1 MMKKGG
7 GKYGDQVRNTTQHTL
22 CCIAY
27 SASGLATCS
36 ERSETGA
43 RDSPHSLQITR
54 GSLSRDPRR
63 LCQHKSYHGGTKGQE
78 QGVTTGTCAALHQRT
93 GRAATPRPHHRS
105 GPRGAWGGR
114 REPGLSGCLGKGGDR
129 APTCPP
135 PVPALAAGPRAGS
148 SARAPCAQLT
158 PTPTPTSSPRATGS
172 GNAHSPRRA
181 ARPRLRGETLRGNH
195 GNGPP
200 RAGPQS
206 AGRDSIPAKAK
217 CSCFKFPADKFLN
230 FSWSRRPQA
239 PDISPMPYPLIML
252 NLYRLFK
259 PFLFLEGK

>member
-1 MMKKGG
+1 MT
-7 GKYGDQVRNTTQHTL
+7 VL
-22 CCIAY
+22 IAY
-27 SASGLATCS
+27 KSHADRYQETLVVFANTSPTTGEQRGRSRASPRGLARPC
-36 ERSETGA
+36 
-43 RDSPHSLQITR
+43 TR
-54 GSLSRDPRR
+54 GPD
-63 LCQHKSYHGGTKGQE
+63 
-78 QGVTTGTCAALHQRT
+78 A
-93 GRAATPRPHHRS
+93 PRPAPPSPLR
-105 GPRGAWGGR
+105 PQ
-114 REPGLSGCLGKGGDR
+114 GCLGWAPGTGSFRVFRKGGDR

-135 PVPALAAGPRAGS
+135 PVPALAARPRAGS

-181 ARPRLRGETLRGNH
+181 ARPRLRGETPRGNH

-217 CSCFKFPADKFLN
+217 CSCFKFPADKFLS

-239 PDISPMPYPLIML
+239 PEISPMPYPLIML

>member
-1 MMKKGG
+1 MT
-7 GKYGDQVRNTTQHTL
+7 VL
-22 CCIAY
+22 IAY
-27 SASGLATCS
+27 KSHADRYQETLVVFANTSPTTGEQRGRSRASPRGLARPC
-36 ERSETGA
+36 
-43 RDSPHSLQITR
+43 TR
-54 GSLSRDPRR
+54 GPDAPRD
-63 LCQHKSYHGGTKGQE
+63 
-78 QGVTTGTCAALHQRT
+78 
-93 GRAATPRPHHRS
+93 PRPHHRS

-129 APTCPP
+129 PP
-135 PVPALAAGPRAGS
+135 PVPALAARPRAGS
-148 SARAPCAQLT
+148 SARAPCAQPT

-181 ARPRLRGETLRGNH
+181 ARPRLRGETPRGNH

-217 CSCFKFPADKFLN
+217 CSCFKFPADKFLS

-239 PDISPMPYPLIML
+239 PEISPMPYPLIML

>member
-1 MMKKGG
+1 MPTQVLPRGNKGAG
-7 GKYGDQVRNTTQHTL
+7 AGRHHGDLRGPAPEDRT
-22 CCIAY
+22 
-27 SASGLATCS
+27 
-36 ERSETGA
+36 R
-43 RDSPHSLQITR
+43 RD
-54 GSLSRDPRR
+54 
-63 LCQHKSYHGGTKGQE
+63 
-78 QGVTTGTCAALHQRT
+78 
-93 GRAATPRPHHRS
+93 PRPHHRS

-135 PVPALAAGPRAGS
+135 PVPALAARPRAGS
-148 SARAPCAQLT
+148 SARAPCAQPT

-181 ARPRLRGETLRGNH
+181 ARPRLRGETPRGNH

-217 CSCFKFPADKFLN
+217 CSCFKFPADKFLS

-239 PDISPMPYPLIML
+239 PEISPMPYPLIML

>member
-93 GRAATPRPHHRS
+93 GRAAT
-105 GPRGAWGGR
+105 
-114 REPGLSGCLGKGGDR
+114 R
-129 APTCPP
+129 APITA
-135 PVPALAAGPRAGS
+135 PAPGVLGV
-148 SARAPCAQLT
+148 
-158 PTPTPTSSPRATGS
+158 
-172 GNAHSPRRA
+172 
-181 ARPRLRGETLRGNH
+181 
-195 GNGPP
+195 
-200 RAGPQS
+200 S
-206 AGRDSIPAKAK
+206 AGNRV
-217 CSCFKFPADKFLN
+217 FP
-230 FSWSRRPQA
+230 
-239 PDISPMPYPLIML
+239 
-252 NLYRLFK
+252 
-259 PFLFLEGK
+259 GV